1 MRTSLPATIPVLA
14 GFAASA
20 AMLALAACGGGG
32 GSATTSGGGEGP
44 ATTLAELILPQQRA
58 VWAGLPPVI
67 QFGDELRIGATP
79 PPARSALA
87 PVAAHGQATVSHG
100 TVQDGV
106 GAATLIDYLQRDA
119 AAPGADGRL
128 VRFGEAPTVRYVE
141 GTSAGQVDEL
151 VGAVRL
157 INASLPRDFQLTVD
171 SSPVT
176 AAADAAGTG
185 PATLAAG
192 QILVEYDRREDW
204 EISYDPA
211 ANPVGAA
218 LWWGEG
224 GATISARVY
233 VDDTRVPAGAR
244 RMAVLAHELIHA
256 LGRDHPDRA
265 RFPDS
270 IMNIPAV
277 AADAY
282 LLYPL
287 DREALLAVYG
297 TLSPGA
303 TPGEIATDL
312 GPWDDESIHLRGD
325 LGDLA
330 FGASL
335 RNGLAQPWAV
345 VPRPGIDLADNDA
358 LTGSATWTGR
368 LLGLTPTAD
377 SVAGAAGLTID
388 LASLRGTLDFTGL
401 ESWAG
406 APGLVG
412 TGATWLDGDLNY
424 TVSVRGNLF
433 GRTGGDEGRITGA
446 FSGASHEGMGGTLS
460 RDDLAAGF
468 AGTR

>member
-1 MRTSLPATIPVLA
+1 MRTPLTAIPVVA

-20 AMLALAACGGGG
+20 ALLALAACGGGG

-44 ATTLAELILPQQRA
+44 ATTLAELILPPQRA
-58 VWAGLPPVI
+58 GWAGLPPVI

-119 AAPGADGRL
+119 AAAQAGVPA
-128 VRFGEAPTVRYVE
+128 RFGEAPTVRYVE

-171 SSPVT
+171 PSPVT

-185 PATLAAG
+185 AATLAAG

-204 EISYDPA
+204 EITYDA
-211 ANPVGAA
+211 GANPVGAA
-218 LWWGEG
+218 LQVVDEG
-224 GATISARVY
+224 GAISAARVY
-233 VDDTRVPAGAR
+233 VDDTRVPAGAP
-244 RMAVLAHELIHA
+244 RMEVLVHELIHA
-256 LGRDHPDRA
+256 LGRFHPDPV

-303 TPGEIATDL
+303 APGEIATDL
-312 GPWDDESIHLRGD
+312 GPWDDESMHVRGD

-335 RNGLAQPWAV
+335 RNGLAQPWAAL
-345 VPRPGIDLADNDA
+345 PRPGIDLADNDA

-377 SVAGAAGLTID
+377 SVAAAAGLTID
-388 LASLRGTLDFTGL
+388 LASLRGTLDFTEM

-406 APGLVG
+406 APGLAG
-412 TGATWLDGDLNY
+412 SGATWRTGDLNY
-424 TVSVRGNLF
+424 TISVRGNLF

-446 FSGASHEGMGGTLS
+446 FSGASHEGMGGTLT

-468 AGTR
+468 AGRR

>member
-1 MRTSLPATIPVLA
+1 
-14 GFAASA
+14 
-20 AMLALAACGGGG
+20 MLALAACGGGG

-287 DREALLAVYG
+287 DRE
-297 TLSPGA
+297 
-303 TPGEIATDL
+303 
-312 GPWDDESIHLRGD
+312 
-325 LGDLA
+325 
-330 FGASL
+330 
-335 RNGLAQPWAV
+335 
-345 VPRPGIDLADNDA
+345 
-358 LTGSATWTGR
+358 
-368 LLGLTPTAD
+368 
-377 SVAGAAGLTID
+377 GAARRLRHP
-388 LASLRGTLDFTGL
+388 LA
-401 ESWAG
+401 
-406 APGLVG
+406 
-412 TGATWLDGDLNY
+412 
-424 TVSVRGNLF
+424 
-433 GRTGGDEGRITGA
+433 GRYAR
-446 FSGASHEGMGGTLS
+446 
-460 RDDLAAGF
+460 
-468 AGTR
+468 

>member
-1 MRTSLPATIPVLA
+1 MRTPLTAIPVLA

-20 AMLALAACGGGG
+20 ALLALAACGGGG

-44 ATTLAELILPQQRA
+44 ATTLAELILPPQRA
-58 VWAGLPPVI
+58 GWAGLPPVI

-119 AAPGADGRL
+119 AAAQAGVL
-128 VRFGEAPTVRYVE
+128 IRFGEAPTVRYVE

-171 SSPVT
+171 
-176 AAADAAGTG
+176 AG
-185 PATLAAG
+185 
-192 QILVEYDRREDW
+192 
-204 EISYDPA
+204 

-218 LWWGEG
+218 LQVVDEG
-224 GATISARVY
+224 GAISAARVY
-233 VDDTRVPAGAR
+233 VDDTRVPAGAP
-244 RMAVLAHELIHA
+244 RMEVLVHELIHA
-256 LGRDHPDRA
+256 LGRFHPDPV

-303 TPGEIATDL
+303 APGEIATDL
-312 GPWDDESIHLRGD
+312 GPWDDESMHVRGD

-335 RNGLAQPWAV
+335 RNGLAQPWAAL
-345 VPRPGIDLADNDA
+345 PRPGIDLADNDA

-377 SVAGAAGLTID
+377 SVAAAAGLTID
-388 LASLRGTLDFTGL
+388 LASLRGTLDFTEM

-406 APGLVG
+406 APGLAG
-412 TGATWLDGDLNY
+412 SGATWRTGDLNY
-424 TVSVRGNLF
+424 TISVRGNLF

-446 FSGASHEGMGGTLS
+446 FSGASHEGMGGTLT

-468 AGTR
+468 AGRR

>member
-1 MRTSLPATIPVLA
+1 MRTPLTAIPVVA

-20 AMLALAACGGGG
+20 ALLALAACGGGG
-32 GSATTSGGGEGP
+32 DTAPDGGEGP
-44 ATTLAELILPQQRA
+44 ATTLAELILPPQRA
-58 VWAGLPPVI
+58 GWAGLPPVI

-79 PPARSALA
+79 PPARSALAALA

-119 AAPGADGRL
+119 AAALAGVL
-128 VRFGEAPTVRYVE
+128 IRFGEAPTVRYVE

-157 INASLPRDFQLTVD
+157 INANLPRDFQLTVD

-176 AAADAAGTG
+176 AAADAAGTS
-185 PATLAAG
+185 PSTLAAG

-204 EISYDPA
+204 EIPYDA
-211 ANPVGAA
+211 ADNPVGAA
-218 LWWGEG
+218 LWWDQG
-224 GATISARVY
+224 GAAFTARVY
-233 VDDTRVPAGAR
+233 VDDTRVTAGAR
-244 RMAVLAHELIHA
+244 RKTVLAHELIHA
-256 LGRDHPDRA
+256 LGRFHPDRA

-282 LLYPL
+282 VLYPL

-312 GPWDDESIHLRGD
+312 GPWDDESMHVRGD

-330 FGASL
+330 FGTSL
-335 RNGLAQPWAV
+335 RNGLVQPWAA

-358 LTGSATWTGR
+358 LTGSATWAGR

-377 SVAGAAGLTID
+377 SVAGAGGMTID
-388 LASLRGTLDFTGL
+388 LASLRGTLDFTEM

-433 GRTGGDEGRITGA
+433 GRTGGDEGRITGV
-446 FSGASHEGMGGTLS
+446 FSGASHEGMAGTLS

>member
-1 MRTSLPATIPVLA
+1 MQRDPLATIPVLA
-14 GFAASA
+14 ATAASA
-20 AMLALAACGGGG
+20 ALLALAACGG
-32 GSATTSGGGEGP
+32 GGGEGP
-44 ATTLAELILPQQRA
+44 ATTLAELILPPQRA
-58 VWAGLPPVI
+58 GWAGLPPVI

-119 AAPGADGRL
+119 AAGIPAGVPA
-128 VRFGEAPTVRYVE
+128 RFGEAPTVRYVE
-141 GTSAGQVDEL
+141 GTSAGQVDEI

-204 EISYDPA
+204 EISYDAA

-218 LWWGEG
+218 LWWRQGV
-224 GATISARVY
+224 ATITARVY
-233 VDDTRVPAGAR
+233 VDDTRVPAGTR

-256 LGRDHPDRA
+256 LGRFHPDRA

-277 AADAY
+277 AAGAY

-312 GPWDDESIHLRGD
+312 GPWDDESIHVRGD

-335 RNGLAQPWAV
+335 RNGLAQPWAAL
-345 VPRPGIDLADNDA
+345 PRPGIDLADNDA

-377 SVAGAAGLTID
+377 SVAAAGLTVD
-388 LASLRGTLDFTGL
+388 LASLRGTLDFTEM

-412 TGATWLDGDLNY
+412 SGATWLDGDLNY
-424 TVSVRGNLF
+424 TISVRGNLF

-468 AGTR
+468 AGRR